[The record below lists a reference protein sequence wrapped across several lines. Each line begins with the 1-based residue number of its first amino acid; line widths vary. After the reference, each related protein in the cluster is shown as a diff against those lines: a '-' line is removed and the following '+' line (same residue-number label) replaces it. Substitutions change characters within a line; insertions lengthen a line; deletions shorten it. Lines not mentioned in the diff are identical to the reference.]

1 MTTPDLEPL
10 ELDELAALA
19 AALRGLPYVSDVLA
33 YWAVL
38 ALVAVVGERDW
49 RLVDDCQ
56 DPPPWP
62 AVDRLGLCDLAAIVA
77 ALDVLDAKHPD
88 NSPLATFVHA
98 ATLQVL
104 AVVAARID
112 ASRQRRQGD
121 EIRRDR
127 QGRVR

>member
-1 MTTPDLEPL
+1 MKLPDLQAL
-10 ELDELAALA
+10 ELDELAAVA

-49 RLVDDCQ
+49 RLVDEYP
-56 DPPPWP
+56 DPPSWP

-88 NSPLATFVHA
+88 NSPLAAFVQA
-98 ATLQVL
+98 ATMQVL
-104 AVVAARID
+104 AVVQARID
-112 ASRQRRQGD
+112 ASRQRRHDDCLPRERFGKLL
-121 EIRRDR
+121 
-127 QGRVR
+127 